1 MIGTWID
8 EGLEYFDVAR
18 GIKPDSKFF
27 DKYELVVS
35 LEWITISP
43 IEISPTVLTARG
55 TSRRAISP
63 LNKER
68 NRDWLL
74 SRVFCC
80 FNVGL
85 GSTNDN
91 YEETYVFCLGPRAI
105 SNHLFTMQ

>member
-8 EGLEYFDVAR
+8 ERLEYFDVAR

-55 TSRRAISP
+55 ISRRAISP

-68 NRDWLL
+68 EIEIGC
-74 SRVFCC
+74 SAEYFAV
-80 FNVGL
+80 
-85 GSTNDN
+85 STW
-91 YEETYVFCLGPRAI
+91 V
-105 SNHLFTMQ
+105 